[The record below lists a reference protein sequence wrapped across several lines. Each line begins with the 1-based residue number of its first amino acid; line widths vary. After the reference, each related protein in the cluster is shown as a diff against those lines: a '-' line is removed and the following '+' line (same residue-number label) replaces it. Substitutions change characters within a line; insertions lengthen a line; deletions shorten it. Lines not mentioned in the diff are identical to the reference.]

1 MPPSAWL
8 ILIAPIAGLIGIV
21 VGRCRGHSAGYAKGY
36 ADAREQ
42 QAYEAAFDETERRL
56 REEVTAWDLDLMN
69 RG

>member
-1 MPPSAWL
+1 MIPHPWL
-8 ILIAPIAGLIGIV
+8 ILIAPLAGLVGIV
-21 VGRCRGHSAGYAKGY
+21 AGRCRGRSAGYAKGY

-56 REEVTAWDLDLMN
+56 RAEVAAWDVDLMN